1 MTFIT
6 LNSTPTG
13 LFNAADLTSFDTVI
27 MCIIS
32 ICKNQNKRN

>member
-13 LFNAADLTSFDTVI
+13 LFTTADLIRHRDIVYYSAE
-27 MCIIS
+27 
-32 ICKNQNKRN
+32 